1 MAKLRDTSRPSDSTN
16 DMKQSSWSTLTTP
29 CRKELITR
37 REREGGGLFRPS
49 YQLYLNKNFFNRF
62 RQLSFILFY

>member
-37 REREGGGLFRPS
+37 RERERGGDFFALPIS
-49 YQLYLNKNFFNRF
+49 YTSIKIFLIG
-62 RQLSFILFY
+62 SDS